1 MTDDVLFDGSELD
14 DPVDQTTDQE
24 KSVKSEDEDNSLNKE
39 STVVEG
45 RYRISPLTLTVF
57 KKRTEAGNVFRN
69 YQLQR
74 TYPKDENGDS
84 FGYTESLRPR
94 DLRKAARLFE
104 LAADD
109 IQDLRKEDVS
119 EGDTV

>member
-1 MTDDVLFDGSELD
+1 MSQDTIFDGED
-14 DPVDQTTDQE
+14 
-24 KSVKSEDEDNSLNKE
+24 SVPAESGSKPGEEKE
-39 STVVEG
+39 SVVEG

-57 KKRTEAGNVFRN
+57 KRETENGTFRN
-69 YQLQR
+69 YNLQR
-74 TYPKDENGDS
+74 TYPKDDSGDE

-109 IQDLRKEDVS
+109 IQGLRKDAGGGE
-119 EGDTV
+119 